1 MPLVEMR
8 GVDGSSQLVTLSS
21 AGNGG
26 VSEEMNRS
34 AENVRSK
41 KVEDAMTHH
50 RGFGLALLSLVTAL
64 AAAAQPAPGGYHLTR
79 TIPVGGEGGWDY
91 LTVDAAAHRLYVS
104 HATRVEVID
113 TQNNTVVGAIPD
125 TPGVHGIA
133 LAPELGRGFTS
144 NGRAGTVTV
153 FDLKS
158 LAVITTIKVTGDKPD
173 AIAYE
178 PTSRRIFT
186 FNGDSANATA
196 IEAATGKV
204 LGTLALDGGPEF
216 AVADG
221 KGRMYVNIED
231 KALLVAFDASTLE
244 IKGRWPLAPCQ
255 TPTGLGIDREH
266 RRLFVGCRSKV
277 MAVVDADSGRV
288 ITTLPIG
295 GGVDAVAYDPATALV
310 FASNGEGTVTVVH
323 EDSPEKFTL
332 VGNIPTKPGAKT
344 LALDAA
350 THRIYLSVA
359 EAGTFEILVLER

>member
-1 MPLVEMR
+1 
-8 GVDGSSQLVTLSS
+8 
-21 AGNGG
+21 
-26 VSEEMNRS
+26 
-34 AENVRSK
+34 
-41 KVEDAMTHH
+41 
-50 RGFGLALLSLVTAL
+50 
-64 AAAAQPAPGGYHLTR
+64 
-79 TIPVGGEGGWDY
+79 
-91 LTVDAAAHRLYVS
+91 VDAAAHRLFVS

-113 TQNNTVVGAIPD
+113 TETNAVVGAIPD

-133 LAPELGRGFTS
+133 LVPELGRGFTS

-158 LAVITTIKVTGDKPD
+158 LAVISTVKVTGDKPD

-178 PTSRRIFT
+178 PVSHRIFT
-186 FNGDSANATA
+186 FNGDSANATV

-231 KALLVAFDASTLE
+231 KALLVAFDARTLE
-244 IKGRWPLAPCQ
+244 INGRWPLAPCQ

-277 MAVVDADSGRV
+277 MAVVDGDSGRV
-288 ITTLPIG
+288 ITTLPID
-295 GGVDAVAYDPATALV
+295 GGVDGIAFDPATAFA

-332 VGNIPTKPGAKT
+332 VGTVPTKRGAKT
-344 LALDAA
+344 LALDAT
-350 THRIYLSVA
+350 THRIYLSTA
-359 EAGTFEILVLER
+359 QYGPPPSPTTEDPRPKPSILPGTFEILVLER

>member
-1 MPLVEMR
+1 
-8 GVDGSSQLVTLSS
+8 
-21 AGNGG
+21 
-26 VSEEMNRS
+26 
-34 AENVRSK
+34 
-41 KVEDAMTHH
+41 MTHR
-50 RGFGLALLSLVTAL
+50 RGFGLALILLGAAL
-64 AAAAQPAPGGYHLTR
+64 AAAAQPAPGGYRLTR

-91 LTVDAAAHRLYVS
+91 LTVDAAAHRLFVS

-113 TQNNTVVGAIPD
+113 TETNAVVGAIPD

-153 FDLKS
+153 FDLKT
-158 LAVITTIKVTGDKPD
+158 LAVIATVKVTGDKPD

-178 PTSRRIFT
+178 PVSRRIFT
-186 FNGDSANATA
+186 FNGDSANATV
-196 IEAATGKV
+196 IEATTGKV

-231 KALLVAFDASTLE
+231 KALLVAFDARTLE
-244 IKGRWPLAPCQ
+244 INGRWPLAPCQ
-255 TPTGLGIDREH
+255 TPTGLGIDRDH

-277 MAVVDADSGRV
+277 MAVVDGDSGRV
-288 ITTLPIG
+288 ITTLPID
-295 GGVDAVAYDPATALV
+295 GGVDGIAFDPATAFA

-332 VGNIPTKPGAKT
+332 VGTIPTKRGAKT
-344 LALDAA
+344 LALDATA
-350 THRIYLSVA
+350 HRIYLSTA
-359 EAGTFEILVLER
+359 QYGPPPSPTTEDPRPKPSILPGTFEILVLER

>member
-1 MPLVEMR
+1 MTYQR
-8 GVDGSSQLVTLSS
+8 GL
-21 AGNGG
+21 
-26 VSEEMNRS
+26 
-34 AENVRSK
+34 
-41 KVEDAMTHH
+41 
-50 RGFGLALLSLVTAL
+50 GLALVSLATAL
-64 AAAAQPAPGGYHLTR
+64 AAAAQPAPGGYRLAR

-113 TQNNTVVGAIPD
+113 TERNAVVGAIPD

-144 NGRAGTVTV
+144 NGQAGTTTV
-153 FDLKS
+153 FDLKT
-158 LAVITTIKVTGDKPD
+158 LAVITTVKLTGDKPD

-186 FNGDSANATA
+186 FNADSANATA

-204 LGTLALDGGPEF
+204 LGTIDLGGGPEF

-221 KGRMYVNIED
+221 KGRMYVNIE
-231 KALLVAFDASTLE
+231 ATAMLVAFDAHTLE
-244 IKGRWPLAPCQ
+244 IKARWPLAPCE

-266 RRLFVGCRSKV
+266 RRLFVGCRSQV

-295 GGVDAVAYDPATALV
+295 GGVDGVAYDPATALA
-310 FASNGEGTVTVVH
+310 FASNKDGTVTVVH
-323 EDSPEKFTL
+323 EDSPEKFSL
-332 VGNIPTKPGAKT
+332 VGNVPTKPGAKT
-344 LALDAA
+344 LALDGT
-350 THRIYLSVA
+350 THRIYLSTAQFGPPPSPTA
-359 EAGTFEILVLER
+359 ENPKPRPSVLPGTFEVLVLER

>member
-1 MPLVEMR
+1 
-8 GVDGSSQLVTLSS
+8 
-21 AGNGG
+21 
-26 VSEEMNRS
+26 
-34 AENVRSK
+34 
-41 KVEDAMTHH
+41 MTHH
-50 RGFGLALLSLVTAL
+50 RGFGVALLSLVTAL
-64 AAAAQPAPGGYHLTR
+64 AAAAQPAPGGYRLTR
-79 TIPVGGEGGWDY
+79 TIPVGGEGKWDY
-91 LTVDAAAHRLYVS
+91 LTFEAATHRLYVS

-113 TQNNTVVGAIPD
+113 TEKNTVVGAIPD

-133 LAPELGRGFTS
+133 LVPELGRGFTS

-158 LAVITTIKVTGDKPD
+158 LAVITTVKVTGDKPD
-173 AIAYE
+173 AIIYE
-178 PTSRRIFT
+178 PTTRRIFT

-196 IEAATGKV
+196 IEAATAKV
-204 LGTLALDGGPEF
+204 VGTIALGGGPEF

-221 KGRMYVNIED
+221 KGWVYVNLEAAAI
-231 KALLVAFDASTLE
+231 LVAFDARTLE

-255 TPTGLGIDREH
+255 TPTGLAMDHEH

-277 MAVVDADSGRV
+277 MAVVDADSGHV

-295 GGVDAVAYDPATALV
+295 GGVDAVAFDPATALI

-344 LALDAA
+344 LALDGA

>member
-1 MPLVEMR
+1 M
-8 GVDGSSQLVTLSS
+8 TH
-21 AGNGG
+21 
-26 VSEEMNRS
+26 NRS
-34 AENVRSK
+34 FAV
-41 KVEDAMTHH
+41 
-50 RGFGLALLSLVTAL
+50 ALLSLCTAL
-64 AAAAQPAPGGYHLTR
+64 VVAAQPGPGGYHLAR
-79 TIPVGGEGGWDY
+79 TIPVGGEGKWDY
-91 LTVDAAAHRLYVS
+91 LTFDAAAHRLFVS
-104 HATRVEVID
+104 HATRVEVVD
-113 TQNNTVVGAIPD
+113 TEKNAVVGAIPD

-133 LAPELGRGFTS
+133 LAPEFGRGFTS

-153 FDLKS
+153 FDLKT

-178 PTSRRIFT
+178 PVSHRIFT

-196 IEAATGKV
+196 IDAATGKV
-204 LGTLALDGGPEF
+204 LGTLALDGAPEF

-231 KALLVAFDASTLE
+231 KALLMAFDASTLE

-266 RRLFVGCRSKV
+266 RRLFAGCRSKV
-277 MAVVDADSGRV
+277 LAVVDADSGRV

-295 GGVDAVAYDPATALV
+295 DGVDAVAFDPATALV
-310 FASNGEGTVTVVH
+310 FASNKEGTVTVVH

-359 EAGTFEILVLER
+359 EAGAFEILVLER